1 MGQQTL
7 LIHSEAEG
15 SLSVPSFKYEQI
27 ANDHQAKPIT
37 NREVIL
43 ELVDA

>member
-7 LIHSEAEG
+7 LLHSEAEA
-15 SLSVPSFKYEQI
+15 SLSVPSFKYEPI

-37 NREVIL
+37 
-43 ELVDA
+43 DKSFWS